1 MAAGSDDIFSPAVS
15 MWVPAAAACHLTYD
29 LEHGLPVADAPAAV
43 SAAVSPLS
51 VDKGEEE
58 EFLLHTT
65 LDRSRFTGHDI
76 FPTEKRTGHFFVEIK
91 RKNVI
96 GTRCSCWSTIPRQND
111 SLIPT
116 VALSRHARHS
126 VHFVHFKEKENEMDR
141 PSLRQPIDR
150 STVDL
155 TLVKRLLTNNG
166 RVEIPGADK
175 ANNKWRAISTHTLQ
189 HVEQAGEYT
198 DATDDLWTPE
208 EAANNTMK
216 RCACTL
222 ALYLCPAQYN
232 RTAKWTTHTCGQNA
246 RFATRLLM
254 VAPFI
259 FVGEITGP
267 SSGCAH

>member
-1 MAAGSDDIFSPAVS
+1 

-58 EFLLHTT
+58 EFLLHTN

-155 TLVKRLLTNNG
+155 TLVKRLLTMDALKFLVQTRPTTSG
-166 RVEIPGADK
+166 EPYR
-175 ANNKWRAISTHTLQ
+175 HTLC
-189 HVEQAGEYT
+189 
-198 DATDDLWTPE
+198 
-208 EAANNTMK
+208 NTWN
-216 RCACTL
+216 R
-222 ALYLCPAQYN
+222 PASTQ
-232 RTAKWTTHTCGQNA
+232 
-246 RFATRLLM
+246 TRLMIYGRQKKRL
-254 VAPFI
+254 
-259 FVGEITGP
+259 TTQ
-267 SSGCAH
+267 